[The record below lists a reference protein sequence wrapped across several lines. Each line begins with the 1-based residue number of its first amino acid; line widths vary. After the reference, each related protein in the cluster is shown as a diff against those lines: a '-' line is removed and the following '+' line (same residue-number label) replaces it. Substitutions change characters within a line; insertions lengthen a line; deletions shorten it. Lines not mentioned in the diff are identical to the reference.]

1 MERRKLS
8 LLMGKFI
15 LTVFFACI
23 ATLCRA
29 QSNEPRSNLG
39 KTISELR
46 QVFPNVRYMRTET
59 KGDFYTGGEDPT
71 EGLCC
76 FF

>member
-1 MERRKLS
+1 
-8 LLMGKFI
+8 MGKFI

-23 ATLCRA
+23 VTLCRA

-46 QVFPNVRYMRTET
+46 QVLWFP
-59 KGDFYTGGEDPT
+59 KD
-71 EGLCC
+71 GL
-76 FF
+76 

>member
-8 LLMGKFI
+8 LFMGKFI

-23 ATLCRA
+23 VTLCRA

-46 QVFPNVRYMRTET
+46 QVLWFP
-59 KGDFYTGGEDPT
+59 KD
-71 EGLCC
+71 GL
-76 FF
+76 